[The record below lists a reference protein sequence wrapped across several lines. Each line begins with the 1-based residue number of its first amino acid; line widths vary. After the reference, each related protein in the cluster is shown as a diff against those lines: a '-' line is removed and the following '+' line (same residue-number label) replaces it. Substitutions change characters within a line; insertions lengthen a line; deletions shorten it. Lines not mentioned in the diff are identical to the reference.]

1 MSFVH
6 LQSEIMGGW
15 CNFGKVLEQLLDR
28 LEVGEAGEGEVPE
41 QGDLL
46 LHHLDRSTLR

>member
-1 MSFVH
+1 
-6 LQSEIMGGW
+6 MGGW
-15 CNFGKVLEQLLDR
+15 CNFGKVLEQQLDR

-46 LHHLDRSTLR
+46 LHHLDGEHFEVRTTLEIT

>member
-15 CNFGKVLEQLLDR
+15 CNFGKVVEQLLDR

-46 LHHLDRSTLR
+46 LHHLERAL